1 MITIPYLHS
10 KEMDST
16 EWQEIRPRD
25 RNWILEFQMRR
36 DRYYKNFKF
45 LHITMASNLD
55 FVEYIADQCA
65 GAGEITV
72 RKMFGDYGIYCDG
85 KIFGLICDDNFYVKP
100 TKAGK
105 AMLRSVDMRPPYDG
119 AKEYFYIADVDDRDY
134 LSSLV
139 SETCKEL
146 PMPKPKKKA
155 RLLKAIMLAVVFA
168 IGSCP
173 LAAQTNNINSRALW
187 ASINGAKNASLGDYQ
202 QHTGKVL
209 VSWRM
214 LPGDDGTTG
223 FDLYRRIGAGNETR
237 IASNIRN
244 CTCYQDNTASLSN
257 DNHYRLTYAG
267 SNDTLSTF
275 TLSRAQV
282 SGKLPYIS
290 IPLHD
295 TKDVYENTNKIV
307 YTANDV
313 SVGDL
318 DGDGEFEIVVKRLQS
333 VKDANGNII
342 NDGTGASYSEKEC
355 LWAVIWDAY
364 KLDGTLLWRIKGGP
378 GIILGNSSSFAIADF
393 DGDGCAEMAIRT
405 CEGTVFGDGQE
416 IGDTNGDGKID
427 YRTWGNQN
435 SSSPG
440 WVDHYNSA
448 GPEFI
453 SIIDG
458 RTGRELARDNFIN
471 RETSASWGDSYWK
484 RACSFRVGVGCFD
497 ETGLPSA
504 VFGRGVYGHSV
515 IEAWDWRDGQLTRR
529 WRFDTNDG
537 RKGKDGKLH
546 STYASQGNHSLNVA
560 DLDGDGLDE
569 VMYGSMAV
577 DDDGIGLW
585 NTGLGHGDAN
595 HVGKFLPDREGLQM
609 FHCLETGKTM
619 VALHDTRDGSVI
631 WKKDA
636 SSDNDMGRCMVADY
650 SPSTPGCEFC
660 YYKSQLF
667 DQNGNP
673 TNITTASDWK
683 LGFAAAIWFDGTL
696 NRQGL
701 SEEGIIHS
709 VPNGRT
715 FTIWRYSMSMVN
727 GTKGNP
733 SWYGDLVGDWREEII
748 LPDATRLADIK
759 IFSTWYPTTH
769 KFPWLMTDHC
779 YWMSALNENIGYN
792 QPTNLGYYLGSDI
805 KKDADAWMDAA
816 KVQNRNI
823 STAINHVYTSARPDN
838 GCYYNMM
845 GQKVKTTNHGIYI
858 HNGKKIVIR

>member
-1 MITIPYLHS
+1 
-10 KEMDST
+10 
-16 EWQEIRPRD
+16 
-25 RNWILEFQMRR
+25 MRLTN
-36 DRYYKNFKF
+36 KLSLLLSLPF
-45 LHITMASNLD
+45 MAL
-55 FVEYIADQCA
+55 
-65 GAGEITV
+65 
-72 RKMFGDYGIYCDG
+72 
-85 KIFGLICDDNFYVKP
+85 
-100 TKAGK
+100 
-105 AMLRSVDMRPPYDG
+105 SVG
-119 AKEYFYIADVDDRDY
+119 
-134 LSSLV
+134 
-139 SETCKEL
+139 
-146 PMPKPKKKA
+146 
-155 RLLKAIMLAVVFA
+155 
-168 IGSCP
+168 
-173 LAAQTNNINSRALW
+173 AQTNNLTDRALW
-187 ASINGAKNASLGDYQ
+187 ASINGNKNASLGDYQ

-209 VSWRM
+209 VTWRM
-214 LPGDDGTTG
+214 LPGDDANTG
-223 FDLYRRIGAGNETR
+223 FDLYRAIGTAAEKR

-244 CTCYQDNTASLSN
+244 RTCFQDASASKTN
-257 DNHYRLTYAG
+257 DNVYRLTYAG
-267 SNDTLSTF
+267 SDSTLSTF
-275 TLSRAQV
+275 TLTKAQV
-282 SGKLPYIS
+282 SGGLPYIS
-290 IPLHD
+290 IPLKD

-307 YTANDV
+307 YTANDI

-318 DGDGEFEIVVKRLQS
+318 DGDGQFEIVVKRLQS
-333 VKDANGNII
+333 VK
-342 NDGTGASYSEKEC
+342 NDQGEVISDGSGAGYSQKDC

-364 KLDGTLLWRIKGGP
+364 KLDGTLLWRVKGGP

-458 RTGRELARDNFIN
+458 KTGRELARDNFIN
-471 RETSASWGDSYWK
+471 RETSESWGDGYWK

-515 IEAWDWRDGQLTRR
+515 IEAWDWRDGQLSKK

-537 RKGKDGKLH
+537 KTGKDGKRH

-560 DLDGDGLDE
+560 DLDGDGFDE

-577 DDDGIGLW
+577 DHDGIGLW
-585 NTGLGHGDAN
+585 NTRLGHGDAN

-619 VALHDTRDGSVI
+619 IALHDARDGSVI

-636 SSDNDMGRCMVADY
+636 ASDNDMGRCMVADY
-650 SPSTPGCEFC
+650 DPGHPGCEFL
-660 YYKSQLF
+660 YYKSDLF

-673 TNITTASDWK
+673 TGISTASDWK
-683 LGFAAAIWFDGTL
+683 PGFAAAVWFDGSL
-696 NRQGL
+696 SRQGL
-701 SEEGIIHS
+701 AEGGIIHS

-715 FTIWRYSMSMVN
+715 FTMWRYSMAMIN

-748 LPDATRLADIK
+748 VPDGTKLQDVK

-779 YWMSALNENIGYN
+779 YWMSTLNENIGYN
-792 QPTNLGYYLGSDI
+792 QPTNLGYYLGSSLKNDQEAWAAGGYVQTGI
-805 KKDADAWMDAA
+805 ANVQAD
-816 KVQNRNI
+816 
-823 STAINHVYTSARPDN
+823 SPTAT
-838 GCYYNMM
+838 GCYNLM
-845 GQKVKTTNHGIYI
+845 GQQVEEPARGIYVK
-858 HNGKKIVIR
+858 NGKKYMKR

>member
-1 MITIPYLHS
+1 
-10 KEMDST
+10 
-16 EWQEIRPRD
+16 
-25 RNWILEFQMRR
+25 MRLTN
-36 DRYYKNFKF
+36 KLSLLLSLPF
-45 LHITMASNLD
+45 MAL
-55 FVEYIADQCA
+55 
-65 GAGEITV
+65 
-72 RKMFGDYGIYCDG
+72 
-85 KIFGLICDDNFYVKP
+85 
-100 TKAGK
+100 
-105 AMLRSVDMRPPYDG
+105 SVG
-119 AKEYFYIADVDDRDY
+119 
-134 LSSLV
+134 
-139 SETCKEL
+139 
-146 PMPKPKKKA
+146 
-155 RLLKAIMLAVVFA
+155 
-168 IGSCP
+168 
-173 LAAQTNNINSRALW
+173 AQTNNLTDRALW
-187 ASINGAKNASLGDYQ
+187 ASINGNKNASLGDYQ

-209 VSWRM
+209 VTWRM
-214 LPGDDGTTG
+214 LPGDDANTG
-223 FDLYRRIGAGNETR
+223 FDLYRAIGTAAEKR

-244 CTCYQDNTASLSN
+244 RTCFQDASASKTN
-257 DNHYRLTYAG
+257 DNVYRLTYAG
-267 SNDTLSTF
+267 SDSTLSTF
-275 TLSRAQV
+275 TLTKAQV
-282 SGKLPYIS
+282 SGGLPYIS
-290 IPLHD
+290 IPLKD

-307 YTANDV
+307 YTANDI

-318 DGDGEFEIVVKRLQS
+318 DGDGQFEIVVKRLQS
-333 VKDANGNII
+333 VK
-342 NDGTGASYSEKEC
+342 NDQGEVISDGSGAGYSQKDC

-364 KLDGTLLWRIKGGP
+364 KLDGTFLWRVKGGP

-458 RTGRELARDNFIN
+458 KTGRELARDNFIN
-471 RETSASWGDSYWK
+471 RETSESWGDGYWK

-515 IEAWDWRDGQLTRR
+515 IEAWDWRDGQLSKK

-537 RKGKDGKLH
+537 KTGKDGKRH

-560 DLDGDGLDE
+560 DLDGDGFDE

-577 DDDGIGLW
+577 DHDGIGLW
-585 NTGLGHGDAN
+585 NTRLGHGDAN

-619 VALHDTRDGSVI
+619 IALHDARDGSVI

-636 SSDNDMGRCMVADY
+636 ASDNDMGRCMVADY
-650 SPSTPGCEFC
+650 DPGHPGCEFL
-660 YYKSQLF
+660 YYKSDLF

-673 TNITTASDWK
+673 TGISTASDWK
-683 LGFAAAIWFDGTL
+683 PGFAAAVWFDGSL
-696 NRQGL
+696 SRQGL
-701 SEEGIIHS
+701 AEGGIIHS

-715 FTIWRYSMSMVN
+715 FTMWRYSMAMIN

-748 LPDATRLADIK
+748 VPDGTKLQDVK

-779 YWMSALNENIGYN
+779 YWMSTLNENIGYN
-792 QPTNLGYYLGSDI
+792 QPTNLGYYLGSSLKNDQEAWAAGGYVQTGI
-805 KKDADAWMDAA
+805 ANVQAD
-816 KVQNRNI
+816 
-823 STAINHVYTSARPDN
+823 SPTAT
-838 GCYYNMM
+838 GCYNLM
-845 GQKVKTTNHGIYI
+845 GQQVEEPARGIYVK
-858 HNGKKIVIR
+858 NGKKYLKR

>member
-1 MITIPYLHS
+1 
-10 KEMDST
+10 
-16 EWQEIRPRD
+16 
-25 RNWILEFQMRR
+25 MRLTN
-36 DRYYKNFKF
+36 KLSLLLSLPF
-45 LHITMASNLD
+45 MAL
-55 FVEYIADQCA
+55 
-65 GAGEITV
+65 
-72 RKMFGDYGIYCDG
+72 
-85 KIFGLICDDNFYVKP
+85 
-100 TKAGK
+100 
-105 AMLRSVDMRPPYDG
+105 SVG
-119 AKEYFYIADVDDRDY
+119 
-134 LSSLV
+134 
-139 SETCKEL
+139 
-146 PMPKPKKKA
+146 
-155 RLLKAIMLAVVFA
+155 
-168 IGSCP
+168 
-173 LAAQTNNINSRALW
+173 AQTNNLTDRALW
-187 ASINGAKNASLGDYQ
+187 ASINGNKNASLGDYQ

-209 VSWRM
+209 VTWRM
-214 LPGDDGTTG
+214 LPGDDANTG
-223 FDLYRRIGAGNETR
+223 FDLYRAIGTAAEKR

-244 CTCYQDNTASLSN
+244 RTCFQDASASKTN
-257 DNHYRLTYAG
+257 DNVYRLTYAG
-267 SNDTLSTF
+267 SDSTLSTF
-275 TLSRAQV
+275 TLTKAQV
-282 SGKLPYIS
+282 SGGLPYIS
-290 IPLHD
+290 IPLKD

-307 YTANDV
+307 YTANDI

-318 DGDGEFEIVVKRLQS
+318 DGDGQFEIVVKRLQS
-333 VKDANGNII
+333 VK
-342 NDGTGASYSEKEC
+342 NDQGEVISDGSGAGYSQKDC

-364 KLDGTLLWRIKGGP
+364 KLDGTFLWRVKGGP

-458 RTGRELARDNFIN
+458 KTGRELARDNFIN
-471 RETSASWGDSYWK
+471 RETSESWGDGYWK

-515 IEAWDWRDGQLTRR
+515 IEAWDWRDGQLSKK

-537 RKGKDGKLH
+537 KTGKDGKRH

-560 DLDGDGLDE
+560 DLDGDGFDE

-577 DDDGIGLW
+577 DHDGIGLW
-585 NTGLGHGDAN
+585 NTRLGHGDAN

-619 VALHDTRDGSVI
+619 IALHDARDGSVI

-636 SSDNDMGRCMVADY
+636 ASDNDMGRCMVADY
-650 SPSTPGCEFC
+650 DPGHPGCEFL
-660 YYKSQLF
+660 YYKSDLF

-673 TNITTASDWK
+673 TGISTASDWK
-683 LGFAAAIWFDGTL
+683 SGFAAAVWFDGSL
-696 NRQGL
+696 SRQGL
-701 SEEGIIHS
+701 AEGGIIHS

-715 FTIWRYSMSMVN
+715 FTMWRYSMAMIN

-748 LPDATRLADIK
+748 VPDGTKLQDVK

-779 YWMSALNENIGYN
+779 YWMSTLNENIGYN
-792 QPTNLGYYLGSDI
+792 QPTNLGYYLGSSLKNDQEAWAAGGYVQTGI
-805 KKDADAWMDAA
+805 ANVQAD
-816 KVQNRNI
+816 
-823 STAINHVYTSARPDN
+823 SPTAT
-838 GCYYNMM
+838 GCYNLM
-845 GQKVKTTNHGIYI
+845 GQQVEEPARGIYVK
-858 HNGKKIVIR
+858 NGKKYLKR

>member
-1 MITIPYLHS
+1 
-10 KEMDST
+10 
-16 EWQEIRPRD
+16 
-25 RNWILEFQMRR
+25 MRLTN
-36 DRYYKNFKF
+36 KLSLLLSLPF
-45 LHITMASNLD
+45 MAL
-55 FVEYIADQCA
+55 
-65 GAGEITV
+65 
-72 RKMFGDYGIYCDG
+72 
-85 KIFGLICDDNFYVKP
+85 
-100 TKAGK
+100 
-105 AMLRSVDMRPPYDG
+105 SVG
-119 AKEYFYIADVDDRDY
+119 
-134 LSSLV
+134 
-139 SETCKEL
+139 
-146 PMPKPKKKA
+146 
-155 RLLKAIMLAVVFA
+155 
-168 IGSCP
+168 
-173 LAAQTNNINSRALW
+173 AQTNNLTDRALW
-187 ASINGAKNASLGDYQ
+187 ASINGNKNASLGDYQ

-209 VSWRM
+209 VTWRM
-214 LPGDDGTTG
+214 LPGDDANTG
-223 FDLYRRIGAGNETR
+223 FDLYRAIGTAAEKR

-244 CTCYQDNTASLSN
+244 RTCFQDASASKTN
-257 DNHYRLTYAG
+257 DNVYRLTYAG
-267 SNDTLSTF
+267 SDSTLSTF
-275 TLSRAQV
+275 TLTKAQV
-282 SGKLPYIS
+282 SGGLPYIS
-290 IPLHD
+290 IPLKD

-307 YTANDV
+307 YTANDI

-318 DGDGEFEIVVKRLQS
+318 DGDGQFEIVVKRLQS
-333 VKDANGNII
+333 VK
-342 NDGTGASYSEKEC
+342 NDQGEVISDGSGAGYSQKDC

-364 KLDGTLLWRIKGGP
+364 KLDGTFLWRVKGGP

-458 RTGRELARDNFIN
+458 KTGRELARDNFIN
-471 RETSASWGDSYWK
+471 RETSESWGDGYWK

-515 IEAWDWRDGQLTRR
+515 IEAWDWRDGQLSKK

-537 RKGKDGKLH
+537 KTGKDGKRH

-560 DLDGDGLDE
+560 DLDGDGFDE

-577 DDDGIGLW
+577 DHDGIGLW
-585 NTGLGHGDAN
+585 NTRLGHGDAN

-619 VALHDTRDGSVI
+619 IALHDARDGSVI

-636 SSDNDMGRCMVADY
+636 ASDNDMGRCMVADY
-650 SPSTPGCEFC
+650 DPGHPGCEFL
-660 YYKSQLF
+660 YYKSDLF

-673 TNITTASDWK
+673 TGISTASDWK
-683 LGFAAAIWFDGTL
+683 PGFAAAVWFDGSL
-696 NRQGL
+696 SRQGL
-701 SEEGIIHS
+701 AEGGIIHS

-715 FTIWRYSMSMVN
+715 FTMWRYSMAMIN

-748 LPDATRLADIK
+748 VPDGTKLQDVK

-779 YWMSALNENIGYN
+779 YWMSTLNENIGYN
-792 QPTNLGYYLGSDI
+792 QPTNLGYYLGSSLKNDQE
-805 KKDADAWMDAA
+805 AWAA
-816 KVQNRNI
+816 GGYVQTGIANVQDD
-823 STAINHVYTSARPDN
+823 SPTAT
-838 GCYYNMM
+838 GCYNLM
-845 GQKVKTTNHGIYI
+845 GQQVEEPARGIYVK
-858 HNGKKIVIR
+858 NGKKYLKR

>member
-1 MITIPYLHS
+1 MYLRFFRS
-10 KEMDST
+10 A
-16 EWQEIRPRD
+16 
-25 RNWILEFQMRR
+25 ILF
-36 DRYYKNFKF
+36 F
-45 LHITMASNLD
+45 A
-55 FVEYIADQCA
+55 
-65 GAGEITV
+65 
-72 RKMFGDYGIYCDG
+72 
-85 KIFGLICDDNFYVKP
+85 LI
-100 TKAGK
+100 
-105 AMLRSVDMRPPYDG
+105 L
-119 AKEYFYIADVDDRDY
+119 
-134 LSSLV
+134 
-139 SETCKEL
+139 
-146 PMPKPKKKA
+146 
-155 RLLKAIMLAVVFA
+155 
-168 IGSCP
+168 GSGNI
-173 LAAQTNNINSRALW
+173 AAQTNDTTNRCLW
-187 ASINGAKNASLGDYQ
+187 ASINGAKNASTGDYQ

-214 LPGDDGTTG
+214 LPGDDSNTG
-223 FDLYRRIGAGNETR
+223 FDLYRRIGNGNETR

-244 CTCYQDNTASLSN
+244 RTCYQDAQASMTA

-267 SNDTLSTF
+267 SSDTLSTF
-275 TLSRAQV
+275 TLTRGQV
-282 SGKLPYIS
+282 SGGLPYIT
-290 IPLHD
+290 IPLQD
-295 TKDVYENTNKIV
+295 TKDVYADTGHIV

-333 VKDANGNII
+333 VKGADGQII
-342 NDGTGASYSEKEC
+342 SDGSGASYSEKDC

-364 KLDGTLLWRIKGGP
+364 KLDGTLMWRIKGGP
-378 GIILGNSSSFAIADF
+378 GIILGNSSCFAIADF

-405 CEGTVFGDGQE
+405 CEGTVFGDGQQ

-458 RTGRELARDNFIN
+458 RTGRELARDNFIS
-471 RETSASWGDSYWK
+471 RETSESWGDGYWK

-497 ETGLPSA
+497 DTGLPSA
-504 VFGRGVYGHSV
+504 IFGRGVYGHSV

-537 RKGKDGKLH
+537 GTGKDGKRH
-546 STYASQGNHSLNVA
+546 STYAAQGNHSLNVA

-585 NTGLGHGDAN
+585 NTRLGHGDAN
-595 HVGKFLPDREGLQM
+595 HVGKFLPEREGLQV

-619 VALHDTRDGSVI
+619 VALHDARDGSVI

-636 SSDNDMGRCMVADY
+636 DADNDMGRCMVADY
-650 SPSTPGCEFC
+650 SPATPGCEFC
-660 YYKSQLF
+660 YYKSDLF
-667 DQNGNP
+667 DQNGNS
-673 TNITTASDWK
+673 TNISTAKDWK
-683 LGFAAAIWFDGTL
+683 PGFAAAVWFDGSL
-696 NRQGL
+696 SRQGL
-701 SEEGIIHS
+701 SEEGVVHS
-709 VPNGRT
+709 VPYGRT
-715 FTIWRYSMSMVN
+715 FTMWRYSMAMIN

-748 LPDATRLADIK
+748 LPDATRTADIK

-779 YWMSALNENIGYN
+779 YWMSVLNENVGYN

-805 KKDADAWMDAA
+805 KNDADAWAEAA
-816 KVQNRNI
+816 KVQNKSFITSVRPVV
-823 STAINHVYTSARPDN
+823 SDSHKIND
-838 GCYYNMM
+838 GFYNLM
-845 GQKVKTTNHGIYI
+845 GQKVSGKNRGIYI
-858 HNGKKIVIR
+858 HNGKKIVVR

>member
-1 MITIPYLHS
+1 
-10 KEMDST
+10 
-16 EWQEIRPRD
+16 
-25 RNWILEFQMRR
+25 
-36 DRYYKNFKF
+36 
-45 LHITMASNLD
+45 MAL
-55 FVEYIADQCA
+55 
-65 GAGEITV
+65 
-72 RKMFGDYGIYCDG
+72 
-85 KIFGLICDDNFYVKP
+85 
-100 TKAGK
+100 
-105 AMLRSVDMRPPYDG
+105 SVG
-119 AKEYFYIADVDDRDY
+119 
-134 LSSLV
+134 
-139 SETCKEL
+139 
-146 PMPKPKKKA
+146 
-155 RLLKAIMLAVVFA
+155 
-168 IGSCP
+168 
-173 LAAQTNNINSRALW
+173 AQTNNLTDRALW
-187 ASINGAKNASLGDYQ
+187 ASINGNKNASLGDYQ

-209 VSWRM
+209 VTWRM
-214 LPGDDGTTG
+214 LPGDDANTG
-223 FDLYRRIGAGNETR
+223 FDLYRAIGTAAEKR

-244 CTCYQDNTASLSN
+244 RTCFQDASASKTN
-257 DNHYRLTYAG
+257 DNVYRLTYAG
-267 SNDTLSTF
+267 SDSTLSTF
-275 TLSRAQV
+275 TLTKAQV
-282 SGKLPYIS
+282 SGGLPYIS
-290 IPLHD
+290 IPLKD

-307 YTANDV
+307 YTANDI

-318 DGDGEFEIVVKRLQS
+318 DGDGQFEIVVKRLQS
-333 VKDANGNII
+333 VK
-342 NDGTGASYSEKEC
+342 NDQGEVISDGSGAGYSQKDC

-364 KLDGTLLWRIKGGP
+364 KLDGTFLWRVKGGP

-458 RTGRELARDNFIN
+458 KTGRELARDNFIN
-471 RETSASWGDSYWK
+471 RETSESWGDGYWK

-515 IEAWDWRDGQLTRR
+515 IEAWDWRDGQLSRK

-537 RKGKDGKLH
+537 KTGKDGKRH

-560 DLDGDGLDE
+560 DLDGDGFDE

-577 DDDGIGLW
+577 DHDGIGLW
-585 NTGLGHGDAN
+585 NTRLGHGDAN

-619 VALHDTRDGSVI
+619 IALHDARDGSVI

-636 SSDNDMGRCMVADY
+636 ASDNDMGRCMVADY
-650 SPSTPGCEFC
+650 DPGHPGCEFL
-660 YYKSQLF
+660 YYKSDLF

-673 TNITTASDWK
+673 TGISTASDWK
-683 LGFAAAIWFDGTL
+683 PGFAAAVWFDGSL
-696 NRQGL
+696 SRQGL
-701 SEEGIIHS
+701 AEGGIIHS

-715 FTIWRYSMSMVN
+715 FTMWRYSMAMIN

-748 LPDATRLADIK
+748 VPDGTKLQDVK

-779 YWMSALNENIGYN
+779 YWMSTLNENIGYN
-792 QPTNLGYYLGSDI
+792 QPTNLGYYLGSSLKNDQEAWAAGGYVQTGI
-805 KKDADAWMDAA
+805 ANVQAD
-816 KVQNRNI
+816 
-823 STAINHVYTSARPDN
+823 SPTAT
-838 GCYYNMM
+838 GCYNLM
-845 GQKVKTTNHGIYI
+845 GQQVEEPARGIYVK
-858 HNGKKIVIR
+858 NGKKYLKR